1 MLSHMQHEAFR
12 LETIV
17 WKCVFFSHSK
27 QIKGGLR
34 RQTDLL
40 LQASKEVEKFCDDHS
55 WIAEIHQF
63 VSSWADGHTD
73 AWRGQPTVKIEVRMH
88 IVAL

>member
-1 MLSHMQHEAFR
+1 MEMF
-12 LETIV
+12 
-17 WKCVFFSHSK
+17 FFSHSK